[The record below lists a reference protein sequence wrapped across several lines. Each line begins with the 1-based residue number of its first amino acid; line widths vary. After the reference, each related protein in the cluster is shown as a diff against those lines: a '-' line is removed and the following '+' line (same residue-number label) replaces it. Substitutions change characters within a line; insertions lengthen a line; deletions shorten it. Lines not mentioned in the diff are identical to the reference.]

1 MSAENSQSDFE
12 AVRSALVS
20 IFEENE
26 VTRRRLYEKGELFND
41 NFIRISVVDLHRSIE
56 NTSRRKLPKLV
67 ENVLADFN
75 FRAIHG
81 DWALVK
87 HDAPDFTL
95 IELPHSATSIVGI
108 TFSEKGYKGNLIEL
122 GDESFG
128 ETEKPAPIAAKP
140 VKAKE
145 TPPKNKKEVVK
156 PTESKKQVEEE
167 VQHEAVE
174 RAPATLL
181 DNKRRRVKAEKLSP
195 EERREAS
202 GTYQQLKFLL
212 LSLPIDTLK
221 ELAETLNI
229 GEVDAPVQ
237 NAVNEILEYLDFPT
251 VVDAAENMGITLK
264 ARNNADAA
272 LLEFLINQSK

>member
-1 MSAENSQSDFE
+1 MSAKNSQNDFE
-12 AVRSALVS
+12 AVRSALES

-75 FRAIHG
+75 FRGIHG

-95 IELPHSATSIVGI
+95 IELPHSATNVVGI
-108 TFSEKGYKGNLIEL
+108 TFSAKGYKGNLIEL
-122 GDESFG
+122 GDETFG
-128 ETEKPAPIAAKP
+128 KPEAPAPQPEKP
-140 VKAKE
+140 KA
-145 TPPKNKKEVVK
+145 TPPKNKKEVVSK

-212 LSLPIDTLK
+212 LSLPMETLTD
-221 ELAETLNI
+221 LAETLNI
-229 GEVDAPVQ
+229 GDVTAPVQ
-237 NAVNEILEYLDFPT
+237 NAVNEILEYLDFSS

-264 ARNNADAA
+264 ARNSADAA

>member
-75 FRAIHG
+75 FRALNG

-95 IELPHSATSIVGI
+95 IELPHSATSVVGI

-122 GDESFG
+122 GDETFG
-128 ETEKPAPIAAKP
+128 KPEAPVAPKPEKP
-140 VKAKE
+140 KA
-145 TPPKNKKEVVK
+145 TPPKNKKEVVSK
-156 PTESKKQVEEE
+156 PTESKKQVEDEE

-212 LSLPIDTLK
+212 LSLPIETLQ

-229 GEVDAPVQ
+229 GDVTAPVQ
-237 NAVNEILEYLDFPT
+237 NAVNEILEYLDFSS

-264 ARNNADAA
+264 ARNSADAA